1 MAACYFILLKIY
13 HILLRIVALFHPKA
27 ATMLK
32 GREQSLRQLRAFPIP
47 NEDCYW
53 FHFASLGEFEQGRSV
68 MEALRI
74 QEPHTRIVITFYS
87 PSGYEVRKNTPLA
100 NLVLYLPA
108 DSPAHAQLLIQ
119 KLRPKAAFF
128 TKYEYWYGYFKAL
141 HEAKIPLYMIS
152 AIFRPSQVYFKGY
165 GGFFRKILSY
175 VTHFFAQDQQS
186 IDLLKSIGLHNASLT
201 GDTRFDRV
209 VTLPENPK
217 THPALDTFVEGAHVL
232 VAGSTWP
239 ADEKHLSDWLAQTQG
254 WKILLAP
261 HEIHEAHIQDCLR
274 LFPQALRFSALPL
287 DLDDQQIR
295 MLQKSKVLIIDNI
308 GWLSSLY
315 GQGQIAYIGG
325 GFGVGIHNSLE
336 AATYGI
342 PVLFGPQYHKF
353 KEAKDLLALG
363 AAYSFQTTEQLS
375 RQIEAWIEEISRSAA
390 GQAAQSYVKQQAG
403 ATQKIISQIKSWS
416 GNRPTISPHE

>member
-32 GREQSLRQLRAFPIP
+32 GRQQSLRQLRALPTP
-47 NEDCYW
+47 NQDCYW

-68 MEALRI
+68 MEALHA
-74 QEPHTRIVITFYS
+74 QEPQTRLVITFYS

-100 NLVLYLPA
+100 DLVLYLPA
-108 DSPAHAQLLIQ
+108 DSSAHAQLLIQ

-128 TKYEYWYGYFKAL
+128 TKYEYWYGYFREM
-141 HEAKIPLYMIS
+141 HREGIPIYMVS
-152 AIFRPSQVYFKGY
+152 AIFRPNQVFFKWY
-165 GGFFRKILSY
+165 GGFFREMLHY
-175 VTHFFAQDQQS
+175 VTHFFVQDQQS
-186 IDLLKSIGLHNASLT
+186 VQLLASIGLDKVTQT

-209 VTLPENPK
+209 VNLPSTRK
-217 THPALDTFVEGAHVL
+217 THPLLGYFSADTKVL
-232 VAGSTWP
+232 VAGSTW
-239 ADEKHLSDWLAQTQG
+239 AGDEKHLSDWLTQSQG
-254 WKILLAP
+254 WKIILAP
-261 HEIHEAHIQDCLR
+261 HEIHEAHIQECLR
-274 LFPQALRFSALPL
+274 LFPQSIRFSVLSL
-287 DLDDQQIR
+287 DLDAQQIR
-295 MLQKSKVLIIDNI
+295 LLQEAKVLVVDNI

-325 GFGVGIHNSLE
+325 GFGVGIHNTLE

-353 KEAKDLLALG
+353 KEAKDLIALG

-375 RQIEAWIEEISRSAA
+375 RQIEAWTEEISRSAA

-403 ATQKIISQIKSWS
+403 ATQKILNQIKSW
-416 GNRPTISPHE
+416 